1 MTSELSKT
9 IADLRQDYTQAGLE
23 TGEPNPFQQFQ
34 LWFQQALDAQL
45 LEPNA
50 MTLATVTADHKPHAR
65 IVLLKGFD
73 EHGFVFYT
81 NLDSHKGQELAHNPH
96 AALVFLWKDLER
108 QVRITGQIEPVAAA
122 EADQYYHSRP
132 LASQLGAW
140 ASPQSAVIPDRQFL
154 IDRMAQFTAQYQAK
168 EIPRPANWG
177 GLRVVPS
184 EIEFWQGRPSRLHDR
199 LRYQLQPADHW
210 QIDRLAP

>member
-1 MTSELSKT
+1 MQS

-23 TGEPNPFQQFQ
+23 VGDPSPFRQFQ
-34 LWFQQALDAQL
+34 LWFEQALAAQL

-50 MTLATVTADHKPHAR
+50 MTLATVTAEGKPHAR

-73 EHGFVFYT
+73 DRGFAFYT
-81 NLDSHKGQELAHNPH
+81 NFDSQKGQELTQNPH

-108 QVRITGQIEPVAAA
+108 QVRVTGKIEQVAAV

-132 LASQLGAW
+132 LGSQLGAW
-140 ASPQSAVIPDRQFL
+140 ASPQSEVIPDRQFL
-154 IDRMAQFTAQYQAK
+154 VDRMAQFTAQYQNK

-177 GLRVVPS
+177 GFRVVPS

-199 LRYQLQPADHW
+199 LRYQLQPAGTW

>member
-1 MTSELSKT
+1 MHS
-9 IADLRQDYTQAGLE
+9 IADLRKDYTQAGLE
-23 TGEPNPFQQFQ
+23 FGDPNPFHQFQ
-34 LWFQQALDAQL
+34 LWFEQALNADL

-50 MTLATVTADHKPHAR
+50 MTLATVTPEGKPDAR

-73 EHGFVFYT
+73 ERGFAFFT
-81 NLDSHKGQELAHNPH
+81 NLQSQKGRELAQRPH

-108 QVRITGQIEPVAAA
+108 QVRVTGAIERVPD
-122 EADQYYHSRP
+122 EESDTYYQSRP

-140 ASPQSAVIPDRQFL
+140 ASPQSEVIPDRQFL
-154 IDRMAQFTAQYQAK
+154 EDRMTQFADRYQNK
-168 EIPRPANWG
+168 EIPRPAHWG

-199 LRYQLQPADHW
+199 LRYQLQPSGEW

>member
-1 MTSELSKT
+1 MQSV
-9 IADLRQDYTQAGLE
+9 ADLRLDYTQAGLE
-23 TGEPNPFQQFQ
+23 TGDPNPFYQFQ
-34 LWFQQALDAQL
+34 LWFEQALHAQL

-50 MTLATVTADHKPHAR
+50 MTLATVTAEGKPHAR

-73 EHGFVFYT
+73 ERGFTFYT
-81 NLDSHKGQELAHNPH
+81 NFQSQKGQELTLNPY

-108 QVRITGQIEPVAAA
+108 QVRVTGKIEQVSDT

-132 LASQLGAW
+132 LGSQLGAW

-154 IDRMAQFTAQYQAK
+154 VDRMAQFTAQYLDK

-177 GLRVVPS
+177 GFRVVPS
-184 EIEFWQGRPSRLHDR
+184 EIEFWQGRTSRLHDR
-199 LRYQLQPADHW
+199 LRYQLQPAGHW

>member
-1 MTSELSKT
+1 MHS

-23 TGEPNPFQQFQ
+23 TGDPNPFRQFQ
-34 LWFQQALDAQL
+34 LWFEQALSADL

-50 MTLATVTADHKPHAR
+50 MTLATVTPDGRPDAR

-73 EHGFVFYT
+73 ERGFAFFT
-81 NLDSHKGQELAHNPH
+81 NLQSQKGQEIAQRPY

-108 QVRITGQIEPVAAA
+108 QVRVTGAIERLSDA
-122 EADQYYHSRP
+122 ESDTYFYSRP

-154 IDRMAQFTAQYQAK
+154 EKRMAEVTDRYQNK
-168 EIPRPANWG
+168 EIPRPENWG
-177 GLRVVPS
+177 GLRVVPA

-199 LRYQLQPADHW
+199 LRYQLQPSGEW